1 MALIMPVLVGVLFS
15 SALFMMLRPNLIRAA
30 IGLILLTNATNLFL
44 FSSGRLN
51 SLGPPIITPQGDIPE
66 PGYANPVSQA
76 LILTA
81 IVIGFGFL
89 SFAVAFVYRSLIEF
103 KSQNSDVIAE
113 KEVSEVQD
121 SD

>member
-1 MALIMPVLVGVLFS
+1 MEVIMPVMVGILFTG
-15 SALFMMLRPNLIRAA
+15 ALFMMLRPNLIRVGL
-30 IGLILLTNATNLFL
+30 GLILLTNATNLFL
-44 FSSGRLN
+44 FSSGRLTR
-51 SLGPPIITPQGDIPE
+51 LGPPIITPQGNIPE

-103 KSQNSDVIAE
+103 QSQNSDVIAG
-113 KEVSEVQD
+113 KEVSEDQERD
-121 SD
+121 